1 MIEPDSDRPFA
12 IISLVGGK
20 WTTFRGFAEE
30 VADKVLGRFGQARQV
45 STRNLPIGGGRDYPS
60 DDRARKAWVTTY
72 ATETKLSAARVETL
86 LKRYGSTALPI
97 LREEAEATV
106 AMLPE
111 TDTVS
116 ATEIAWIARN
126 ELVVHLA
133 DVVLRRTT
141 LAIDGALTTGNLAAI
156 ADILAREL
164 GWDDAR
170 KAQEIEAVNTE
181 LEKRHNVI
189 LQRDPAKR
197 R

>member
-1 MIEPDSDRPFA
+1 MIEPDSERPFP
-12 IISLVGGK
+12 IIALVGGK

-30 VADKVLGRFGQARQV
+30 VADKVLTRFGKTRQV
-45 STRNLPIGGGRDYPS
+45 STRNLAIGGGRDYPA
-60 DDRARKAWVTTY
+60 DDRARKAWVTKY
-72 ATETKLSAARVETL
+72 ATETRLPAARVETL
-86 LKRYGSTALPI
+86 LKRYGTTALPI
-97 LREEAEATV
+97 LREEAGASVT
-106 AMLPE
+106 MLPE
-111 TDTVS
+111 TETIS

-156 ADILAREL
+156 ASIVAREL

-170 KAQEIEAVNTE
+170 KAREIEAVNIE

-189 LQRDPAKR
+189 LQAHPAKR

>member
-1 MIEPDSDRPFA
+1 M
-12 IISLVGGK
+12 
-20 WTTFRGFAEE
+20 
-30 VADKVLGRFGQARQV
+30 
-45 STRNLPIGGGRDYPS
+45 
-60 DDRARKAWVTTY
+60 
-72 ATETKLSAARVETL
+72 
-86 LKRYGSTALPI
+86 KRYGSTALPI
-97 LREEAEATV
+97 LREEAGATV

-156 ADILAREL
+156 ADVLAREL

-181 LEKRHNVI
+181 LTKRHNVI
-189 LQRDPAKR
+189 LQRNPAKR